1 MELDAVIVV
10 VCNFSVFYR
19 YTTVTKKQNTM
30 ETLIKSDI
38 RVVAIDETR
47 HWDRAIQNV
56 CGTIKTVYMYDSS
69 VVTHCCE
76 ITPSYHLTPLY
87 YVIENEVSDEV
98 WEMVNEN
105 LVNEE
110 PKYMHCHVVDE
121 LESIAS
127 EQELDFEDSESEE
140 YKDHFEEVREYLNG
154 NHLI

>member
-1 MELDAVIVV
+1 
-10 VCNFSVFYR
+10 
-19 YTTVTKKQNTM
+19 M

-47 HWDRAIQNV
+47 HWDKEIQDL

-69 VVTHCCE
+69 VQTRCCE
-76 ITPSYHLTPLY
+76 ITPSYYLTPLY

-98 WEMVNEN
+98 WDMVNDN

-110 PKYMHCHVVDE
+110 PMYMHCHVVDE
-121 LESIAS
+121 LESVQTKNGFEFESS
-127 EQELDFEDSESEE
+127 EDEE
-140 YKDHFEEVREYLNG
+140 YREHFEEVREYLNG